1 MWAKRVLCNWGRVKR
16 RTGALRNES
25 STLMH
30 RRNEESVCCV
40 CVLRARQRVEVGRA
54 KGHRRVGAG
63 TGKKREGSV
72 REGKRARKRRYE
84 VPYTGTHQGACWSKR
99 SPRFFSFLFPLYT
112 LQCSKSLSFALLTAQ
127 LVPEDFAR
135 RIIPLNRFLKEAQKN
150 KRSNGNRRIVAF
162 NISVTA
168 D

>member
-1 MWAKRVLCNWGRVKR
+1 M
-16 RTGALRNES
+16 
-25 STLMH
+25 
-30 RRNEESVCCV
+30 
-40 CVLRARQRVEVGRA
+40 
-54 KGHRRVGAG
+54 
-63 TGKKREGSV
+63 

-84 VPYTGTHQGACWSKR
+84 VPYTVPPIER
-99 SPRFFSFLFPLYT
+99 SLSFLFFLSIPYSV
-112 LQCSKSLSFALLTAQ
+112 QGSKSLSFALLTAQ